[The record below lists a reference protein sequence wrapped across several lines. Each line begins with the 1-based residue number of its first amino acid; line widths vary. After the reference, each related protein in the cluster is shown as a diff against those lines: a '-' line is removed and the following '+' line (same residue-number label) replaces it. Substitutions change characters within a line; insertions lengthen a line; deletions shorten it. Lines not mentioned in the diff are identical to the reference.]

1 MKHTKNTMPQI
12 LLIHRVKYGDNMT
25 YLEVL
30 PQMGRYKEE
39 KLIKYIS

>member
-1 MKHTKNTMPQI
+1 MMPQI
-12 LLIHRVKYGDNMT
+12 LLIHGVKYRNNTT

-39 KLIKYIS
+39 NFINYIS

>member
-1 MKHTKNTMPQI
+1 MKQTKNMMPQI
-12 LLIHRVKYGDNMT
+12 LLIHAIKYRDNMT

-39 KLIKYIS
+39 NFRKYIS